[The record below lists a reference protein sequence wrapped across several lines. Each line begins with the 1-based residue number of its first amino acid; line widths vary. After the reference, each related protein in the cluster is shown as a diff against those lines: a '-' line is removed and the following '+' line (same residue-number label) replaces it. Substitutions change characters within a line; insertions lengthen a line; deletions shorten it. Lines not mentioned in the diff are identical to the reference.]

1 MLTVRSIFDMLF
13 DMGRPYEFDREE
25 TLSRAMDVFWE
36 KGYKATS
43 IQDLVD
49 RMGIKRG
56 SIYNTFGDKH
66 SLFIAAVEYYGEAVT
81 TEMIK
86 VLESPGSPLENLN
99 DFFNR
104 LVNSPRQRRMKGCL
118 ISNTVVELAPHDE
131 QVAEIVKSIMAR
143 IQQAFYICL
152 NRAVEL
158 GELPKDTDTVV
169 LSHFLATS
177 THGLIVTG
185 KSNSNPK
192 HLKEVINVIMSTIE

>member
-1 MLTVRSIFDMLF
+1 
-13 DMGRPYEFDREE
+13 MGRPYEFDREE
-25 TLSRAMDVFWE
+25 TLSRAMDLFWE

-43 IQDLVD
+43 IEDLVN

-81 TEMIK
+81 SETIK
-86 VLESPGSPLENLN
+86 VLESPGSPLENIHT
-99 DFFNR
+99 FFDR
-104 LVNSPRQRRMKGCL
+104 LVKTPRDRKIRGCL

-131 QVAEIVKSIMAR
+131 KVAEVVRGILEK
-143 IQQAFYICL
+143 IQKAFLKCL
-152 NRAVEL
+152 NKAVET
-158 GELPKDTDTVV
+158 GELPDDTDTVV

-185 KSNSNPK
+185 KSASDRGQ
-192 HLKEVINVIMSTIE
+192 LKEVVNVILSAIG

>member
-1 MLTVRSIFDMLF
+1 MVSVV
-13 DMGRPYEFDREE
+13 GRPYEFDREE

-43 IQDLVD
+43 IQDLVE

-66 SLFIAAVEYYGEAVT
+66 SLFLAAVEYYGEAVT
-81 TEMIK
+81 SEMIK

-99 DFFNR
+99 EFFNR
-104 LVNSPRQRRMKGCL
+104 LVNSPRQRKMKGCL

-131 QVAEIVKSIMAR
+131 QVAEIVKCILDR
-143 IQQAFYICL
+143 IQLAFHKCL

-158 GELPKDTDTVV
+158 GELPRETDTIV

-185 KSNSNPK
+185 KSYSNPK
-192 HLKEVINVIMSTIE
+192 ILKKVISVILSAIE

>member
-1 MLTVRSIFDMLF
+1 
-13 DMGRPYEFDREE
+13 MGRPYEFDREE

-43 IQDLVD
+43 IDDLVN

-81 TEMIK
+81 SEMIK
-86 VLESPGSPLENLN
+86 VLESPGSPLKNIHK
-99 DFFNR
+99 FFDR
-104 LVNSPRQRRMKGCL
+104 VVNSPQDRKIRGCL
-118 ISNTVVELAPHDE
+118 ISNTVVELAPHDDK
-131 QVAEIVKSIMAR
+131 VAEVVKGILAR
-143 IQQAFYICL
+143 IQSAFLNCL
-152 NRAVEL
+152 DRAVEK
-158 GELPKDTDTVV
+158 GELPEDTDTVV

-185 KSNSNPK
+185 KSASNPEQ
-192 HLKEVINVIMSTIE
+192 LKKVVNVILSTIG

>member
-1 MLTVRSIFDMLF
+1 MA
-13 DMGRPYEFDREE
+13 RPFEFDREE

-49 RMGIKRG
+49 HMGINRG

-66 SLFIAAVEYYGEAVT
+66 SLFIAAVEHYGEVVT

-99 DFFNR
+99 EFFSK
-104 LVNSPRQRRMKGCL
+104 LVNSPKQRRMKGCL
-118 ISNTVVELAPHDE
+118 ISNTVVELAPHDQE
-131 QVAEIVKSIMAR
+131 AAKIVKSIMAR
-143 IQQAFYICL
+143 IQQAFYSCL

-158 GELPKDTDTVV
+158 GELPRNTDIAV
-169 LSHFLATS
+169 LSHFLANS

-185 KSNSNPK
+185 KSNSNSK
-192 HLKEVINVIMSTIE
+192 LLKKVINVILSAVE